1 MFFLEMMMVVM
12 MWASFKYDDDE
23 DNGYDHENEDED
35 DDDEDYDD
43 DEDEDKNDADEP
55 HFLRFLPAR
64 RNTGALPSSLSMW
77 RKYVGNRPDDQ
88 WPFQS
93 RFTASSSSS
102 LDHCCLVVITFRV
115 ILWSKLSLSW
125 KYVRIINSENLTQR
139 NKIYNLVTIKM
150 FGTNDDDEKDK
161 AGNDDRC

>member
-23 DNGYDHENEDED
+23 DNGYDHENDDEDDDDKD
-35 DDDEDYDD
+35 DDDEDY
-43 DEDEDKNDADEP
+43 DADEP

-77 RKYVGNRPDDQ
+77 RKYVGNRPDQ

-93 RFTASSSSS
+93 RFIISY
-102 LDHCCLVVITFRV
+102 HIIVVIITISFLSGRHYHQGYFAV
-115 ILWSKLSLSW
+115 KTISVMEISESEIANIDPEKQILWL
-125 KYVRIINSENLTQR
+125 
-139 NKIYNLVTIKM
+139 
-150 FGTNDDDEKDK
+150 
-161 AGNDDRC
+161 